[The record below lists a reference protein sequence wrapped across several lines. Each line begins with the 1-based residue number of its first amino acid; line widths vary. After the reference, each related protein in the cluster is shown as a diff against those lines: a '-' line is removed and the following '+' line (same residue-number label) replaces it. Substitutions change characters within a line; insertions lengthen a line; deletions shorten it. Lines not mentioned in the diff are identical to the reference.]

1 MKPIS
6 KKGTRPFFQS
16 KKGARPLFLS
26 VLRIGLITVAGFV
39 LLAAV
44 GIWFALRASLPRID
58 GEVNLRGLNAP
69 VAIERDAAGVPV
81 IRGATR
87 EDVARATGYAHA
99 QDRCFQMDL
108 LRRTAAGEL
117 AELLGPALLDTDR
130 RVRLHQFRKRAV
142 ISLAALDPVGR
153 GLLDAYAA
161 GVNAAIADSRLR
173 PFEYLLLQAKPTPWR
188 AEDTLL
194 VVYAMW
200 IDLQGLE
207 ARSEQQN
214 GLLAATLPESL
225 YRLLIEGDPEW
236 EAPLDGSRLPQP
248 RLPDATEVD
257 LRKLDPALFSQKTA
271 MVTEPEPEGLV
282 GSNNWAVAGRHTASG
297 RALVANDMHLGLGV
311 PNIWYRARLI
321 VESGQLDISG
331 ITLPGVPAIIAGSNG
346 HVAWG
351 FTNSYG
357 DFQDLVVLAPA
368 EGSDSYLTADGP
380 RRIETDIEV
389 LHVAGGAD
397 EKLPVR
403 RAIWG
408 PVIGKGADDREL
420 ALAWTAH
427 LPEATDMALLA
438 LEGARNI
445 DEAAAIIGG
454 AGMPGQNVIIGDAGG
469 RIGWVLSGRLPR
481 RRGFDPAR
489 PTAWNESETGWD
501 GWIVQADSPRILDPP
516 DGRAWSAN
524 ARVVGGEQLAK
535 VGDGGYAPATRARQI
550 RDRLAVLQQAT
561 PTDFLAIQLD
571 DRADYLAHW
580 QPVMLHALTQAGE
593 TEAEG
598 LVAAWSGHAA
608 IDDPGFRLLSEF
620 EDSVADRAYEMLTVV
635 PRKRWPDFRWRTP
648 ARFTEVAWRLI
659 HERPAH
665 LLDPRF
671 ADWDAWLVD
680 VAMQVVRKLPDGC
693 ANLAGCTW
701 GRVNMTRIQHPL
713 SQALPFLRRWLDMTS
728 EPLPGDWST
737 PRVQSP
743 TFGAS
748 ERFAVSPGLEQQ
760 GYLHMPGGQSG
771 HPLSP
776 FYRAGHE
783 AWVRGEATPFL
794 PGAAEHVLKLMP
806 AES

>member
-1 MKPIS
+1 MMPIS
-6 KKGTRPFFQS
+6 KKGTLPFS
-16 KKGARPLFLS
+16 VREKGKRPLFLR
-26 VLRIGLITVAGFV
+26 VLRIGLITVAGFI
-39 LLAAV
+39 LLAAA
-44 GIWFALRASLPRID
+44 GAWLALRASLPRID
-58 GEVNLRGLNAP
+58 GEVSLAGLDAP
-69 VAIERDAAGVPV
+69 VAIERDATGVPV

-99 QDRCFQMDL
+99 QDRWFQMDL

-130 RVRLHQFRKRAV
+130 RIRLHQFRKRAV
-142 ISLAALDPVGR
+142 LSLAALDPVGR
-153 GLLDAYAA
+153 GLLDAYSA
-161 GVNAAIADSRLR
+161 GVNAAIADSQLR
-173 PFEYLLLQAKPTPWR
+173 PFEYLLLQAKPLPWR

-200 IDLQGLE
+200 IDLQGTE

-236 EAPLDGSRLPQP
+236 EAPLDSSRLPQP

-257 LRKLDPALFSQKTA
+257 LRKLDPAFFSQKTA
-271 MVTEPEPEGLV
+271 MIAAPEPQGMV
-282 GSNNWAVAGRHTASG
+282 GSNNSAVAGSHTASG
-297 RALVANDMHLGLGV
+297 RALVANDMHLGLRV
-311 PNIWYRARLI
+311 PNIWYRARLV
-321 VESGQLDISG
+321 VESGQVDISG
-331 ITLPGVPAIIAGSNG
+331 VMLPGVPVIVAGSNG

-368 EGSDSYLTADGP
+368 QDSDSYLTADGP

-397 EKLPVR
+397 ENLPVR
-403 RAIWG
+403 RTIWG
-408 PVIGKGADDREL
+408 PIIGKGADDREL
-420 ALAWTAH
+420 ALSWTAH
-427 LPEATDMALLA
+427 EPEATDMTLLA
-438 LEGARNI
+438 LEKARDI

-454 AGMPGQNVIIGDAGG
+454 AGMPGQNVLIGDAGG

-489 PTAWNESETGWD
+489 PAAWSEKDTGWD
-501 GWIVQADSPRILDPP
+501 GWIAKSDSPRMLDPP

-524 ARVVGGEQLAK
+524 ARVVGGAMLAEI
-535 VGDGGYAPATRARQI
+535 GDGGYAPAMRAREI
-550 RDRLAVLQQAT
+550 RDRLAGLQRAT
-561 PTDFLAIQLD
+561 ATDLLAIQLD

-580 QPVMLHALTQAGE
+580 QPVMLHALTQAGA

-608 IDDPGFRLLSEF
+608 IDDPGYRLLREF
-620 EDSVADRAYEMLTVV
+620 EDSVTDRAYEMLTILS
-635 PRKRWPDFRWRTP
+635 RRRWPEFRWRTP
-648 ARFTEVAWRLI
+648 PRFTEVAWRLI

-671 ADWDAWLVD
+671 ADWDAWLAD
-680 VAMQVVRKLPDGC
+680 VAMQVVRNLPDGC

-713 SQALPFLRRWLDMTS
+713 SQALPFLSRWLDMSS
-728 EPLPGDWST
+728 EPLPGDWSM

-776 FYRAGHE
+776 FYRAGHA
-783 AWVRGEATPFL
+783 AWARGEPTPFL
-794 PGAAEHVLKLMP
+794 PGPAQHTLTLLPAAH
-806 AES
+806 